1 MSTYWS
7 PALADL
13 VPYIPGEQSNQ
24 VGLVKLNTNENPFG
38 PSPAVIEALR
48 VWPGDRLRLYPDP
61 DSTALREAL
70 AHYHGVEIDSVFVG
84 NGSDE
89 VLAHAFCA
97 LLRHDL
103 PILMPDISYSFY
115 KTFCLLYDIDYME
128 LPLDANY
135 RINVRDYGAL
145 CGGVI
150 LANPNAPT
158 GHAISNAEIEY
169 LLTLH
174 PNQVVIVDEAYADFS
189 GATVIP
195 LLDRYPNLLI
205 VRTFSKSRS
214 LAGIRV
220 GYALGNSELIAGL
233 DLVKNSFNSY
243 PLTSLSIVAAIASLG
258 DQSYFTGTIAEIVRL
273 RQWISE
279 ELRHLGLTVLPS
291 STNFIFVTHPTYT
304 ASQLMT
310 GLRRHRVLVRHLNGP
325 RIQNFLRITI
335 GSESD
340 CFGLLAAFEMVL
352 SEQFSVS

>member
-1 MSTYWS
+1 
-7 PALADL
+7 
-13 VPYIPGEQSNQ
+13 
-24 VGLVKLNTNENPFG
+24 
-38 PSPAVIEALR
+38 
-48 VWPGDRLRLYPDP
+48 
-61 DSTALREAL
+61 
-70 AHYHGVEIDSVFVG
+70 
-84 NGSDE
+84 
-89 VLAHAFCA
+89 
-97 LLRHDL
+97 
-103 PILMPDISYSFY
+103 
-115 KTFCLLYDIDYME
+115 
-128 LPLDANY
+128 
-135 RINVRDYGAL
+135 
-145 CGGVI
+145 
-150 LANPNAPT
+150 
-158 GHAISNAEIEY
+158 
-169 LLTLH
+169 
-174 PNQVVIVDEAYADFS
+174 
-189 GATVIP
+189 
-195 LLDRYPNLLI
+195 
-205 VRTFSKSRS
+205 